1 MLELLNKFSL
11 SEILIFIVML
21 LLALKGLITLGDWF
35 GERGIKFFKRKYSK
49 PKEMEE
55 TLLNLTDTIDKLDQK
70 VNILMHSDRDDIKAF
85 LVRQHHYFCYELKQI
100 DYQSLQVIEKRYS
113 HYKEE
118 GGNSYINDLMH
129 DLRSLPKTETIKSQR
144 KLPSE

>member
-1 MLELLNKFSL
+1 MLDLLNNFSL
-11 SEILIFIVML
+11 SEILIFVISL
-21 LLALKGLITLGDWF
+21 ALALKGLISLGDWF
-35 GERGIKFFKRKYSK
+35 GQRGIKFFQRKYFK

-55 TLLNLTDTIDKLDQK
+55 TLLNLIDTIDKLDQK
-70 VNILMHSDRDDIKAF
+70 INILMSSDRDDIKAF
-85 LVRQHHYFCYELKQI
+85 IVRQHHYFCYELKQI